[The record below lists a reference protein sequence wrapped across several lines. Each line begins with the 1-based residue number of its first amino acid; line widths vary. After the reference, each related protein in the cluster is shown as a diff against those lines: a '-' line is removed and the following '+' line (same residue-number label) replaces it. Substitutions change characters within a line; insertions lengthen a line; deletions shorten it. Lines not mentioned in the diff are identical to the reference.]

1 MVSFQAGRNAAGDSM
16 SKTRWLR
23 LAAALALVVVGTGC
37 AASWAYRKGHQAAD
51 LGDWDLAVARFT
63 RALEKDRDNIKYK
76 IALET
81 ARVQASLKHY
91 DEAKKALAA
100 NDLEKAAEELQI
112 ASNYDPANRSAADD
126 LAIVKKKIEARKEE
140 QSQREH
146 LDEMKARAQAR
157 MPVPVL
163 SPRSSVPIT
172 TNFRD
177 TSLQKIFEGLGKI
190 VGVNVL
196 LDEGFR
202 DKRTDFVVTGISFEQ
217 ALDRL
222 TFVNRLFYKVLDQNT
237 VIIVPESRQK
247 RTAYDELALRTFYL
261 SNAEVND
268 VVNSVKALAKVQTVA
283 GNQSVGAITVLG
295 TVDQIAMAQRIIE
308 ANDKARGE
316 VVVEV
321 QILEVNRTKAKQWG
335 IDLSNYTASATFS
348 PTGASGEVSNGL
360 TSVRAYLLS
369 SLNLADWVV
378 SVPSTI
384 FARFIASESSTRI
397 LAAPKLR
404 AAEGKKSELK
414 IGTEVPIP
422 VTSYT
427 VGVGSSTVG
436 GGYYPATSFQ
446 YRNVGVN
453 LTMTPRVAAS
463 GDITLEMTA
472 EFSLL
477 GPDRNVGSEGNPINV
492 PTFLTRNVNGVLR
505 LRDGETGLIG
515 GLIQSGE
522 TASFAGALGAGDIPI
537 LGNLFGNRRKQR
549 DEMEVV
555 MSITPR
561 IVRAPKVTEEDL
573 MPLRVG
579 TQEVPHVEGARPG
592 LFGEPEPAG
601 PAPAPAEPTPEAR
614 GRTAPARPTT
624 APLSAPP
631 AAAAPSPPPPGPA
644 PGLAAMAP
652 SEAAPAP
659 PASAEARA
667 VTVLFSPPEASVRI
681 GQTTSLAVV
690 LVGARDVQWVEVVLA
705 WDPALAEVADVAAGS
720 LLTLDGSPVTS
731 QKQIESGRARVRFL
745 RPAATSGSGAVAA
758 ITVRGE
764 KAGAGP
770 FSIESVLVGGAGGTE
785 RPAAPAAAR
794 LVVTP

>member
-1 MVSFQAGRNAAGDSM
+1 MR
-16 SKTRWLR
+16 KTRWLR
-23 LAAALALVVVGTGC
+23 LAAALALVVAGSGC
-37 AASWAYRKGHQAAD
+37 AAGWAYRKGHQAAET
-51 LGDWDLAVARFT
+51 GDWDLAVARYT
-63 RALEKDRDNIKYK
+63 RALEKDPDNIKFK

-81 ARVQASLKHY
+81 ARVQASRKHY
-91 DEAKKALAA
+91 DEAKKQLAA

-126 LAIVKKKIEARKEE
+126 LAIARRRIEARKEE
-140 QSQREH
+140 QSQRDK

-157 MPVPVL
+157 LPVPVL
-163 SPRSSVPIT
+163 SPRSNVPIT

-177 TSLQKIFEGLGKI
+177 TSLQKICEGLGKI

-196 LDEGFR
+196 FDEGFR
-202 DKRTDFVVTGISFEQ
+202 DKKTDFGVTGITFEQ

-237 VIIVPESRQK
+237 IIIVPESRQK
-247 RTAYDELALRTFYL
+247 RTSYDELALRTFYL

-268 VVNSVKALAKVQTVA
+268 VVNAIKALAKVQTVA

-295 TVDQIAMAQRIIE
+295 TVDQIAMSEKIIE

-321 QILEVNRTKAKQWG
+321 QILEVNRTKAKEWG

-348 PTGASGEVSNGL
+348 PTGASGEIADGL
-360 TSVRAYLLS
+360 TNVRAHLLS

-384 FARFIASESSTRI
+384 FARFIASDSSTRI

-414 IGTEVPIP
+414 IGTEVPVP
-422 VTSYT
+422 TTSYT
-427 VGVGSSTVG
+427 VGVGNIGNSGS
-436 GGYYPATSFQ
+436 YFPATSFN

-453 LTMTPRVAAS
+453 LTLTPRVAAS

-477 GPDRNVGSEGNPINV
+477 GSDRNVGSSGNPINV

-522 TASFAGALGAGDIPI
+522 TASFAGALGVNDLPI
-537 LGNLFGNRRKQR
+537 IGNLFGKRKKQK
-549 DEMEVV
+549 DEQEVV

-561 IVRAPKVTEEDL
+561 IVRAPKVTEED
-573 MPLRVG
+573 MIPLRVG
-579 TQEVPHVEGARPG
+579 TQEVPRVEGARPG

-601 PAPAPAEPTPEAR
+601 PPAAPSPEQTPEAR
-614 GRTAPARPTT
+614 GKAAPARPSTS
-624 APLSAPP
+624 PLSAPATAPATAGAPPP
-631 AAAAPSPPPPGPA
+631 AA
-644 PGLAAMAP
+644 GLAAMAP
-652 SEAAPAP
+652 AAAPAP
-659 PASAEARA
+659 APAGPPATNAAASA
-667 VTVLFSPPEASVRI
+667 LFSPPEASVRL
-681 GQTTSLAVV
+681 GQTATLAAV
-690 LVGARDVQWVEVVLA
+690 LVGAKDVQWVEVVFS
-705 WDPALAEVADVAAGS
+705 WDPALADVTDVAAGS
-720 LLTLDGSPVTS
+720 LLTLDGSQVTA
-731 QKQIESGRARVRFL
+731 QRQIEPGRARARFL
-745 RPAATSGSGAVAA
+745 RPTPASGSGAVAVV
-758 ITVRGE
+758 TVRGA
-764 KAGAGP
+764 KAGQGP
-770 FSIESVLVGGAGGTE
+770 VTIESVLVGRAEGTD
-785 RPAAPAAAR
+785 RLVPPAAAR